1 MGEEVVDSE
10 SDTIR
15 DENNKTLKILKI
27 FAKSVTILACLYFF
41 ICSIGILSTSFKLL
55 AGETTGNIHKDIHL
69 LGENINL
76 YEMKN

>member
-15 DENNKTLKILKI
+15 EKKKTSKILKI
-27 FAKSVTILACLYFF
+27 FAKIVAILACLYFF

-55 AGETTGNIHKDIHL
+55 AGETTGK
-69 LGENINL
+69 
-76 YEMKN
+76 